1 MFLVKVILSFVYLLG
16 FIFLSRWSFD
26 GFFHENYFSIFGFL
40 WSIIFTFFVGIYTGS
55 PLLFKK
61 ITQSKR
67 LTFKN
72 KKAFYVLSGAAVIFF
87 ALYFI
92 FSKSLINEIA
102 PYTVLSGYILTWAS
116 GITLTILL
124 KPQNDGN
131 AQTT

>member
-1 MFLVKVILSFVYLLG
+1 LVKVILSFVYLLG

-26 GFFHENYFSIFGFL
+26 GIFHEDYFSIFGFL
-40 WSIIFTFFVGIYTGS
+40 WSIIVTFFFGIYTGS

-61 ITQSKR
+61 VTQSKR
-67 LTFKN
+67 LTVKN

-87 ALYFI
+87 VLYFI

-102 PYTVLSGYILTWAS
+102 PYTILSGYILTLVS

-124 KPQNDGN
+124 KPQTDGD
-131 AQTT
+131 AQKI

>member
-1 MFLVKVILSFVYLLG
+1 MVKIILSFVYLLG

-26 GFFHENYFSIFGFL
+26 GIFHEDYFSIFGFL
-40 WSIIFTFFVGIYTGS
+40 WSIIVTFFFGIYTGS

-61 ITQSKR
+61 VTQSKR
-67 LTFKN
+67 LTVKN

-87 ALYFI
+87 VLYFI

-102 PYTVLSGYILTWAS
+102 PYTILSGYILTLVS

-124 KPQNDGN
+124 KPQTDGD
-131 AQTT
+131 AQKI